1 MNTTSP
7 SRRAYAYEKPSLA
20 DMQSHLQAAQNEQNA
35 HTCVLHEAWAKVP
48 ASLSRAEQQTHVA
61 HIAELLQQRQAV
73 MVAHYYVEPETW
85 PWQLAA
91 WSAIPW
97 KWPNLAKHMRRKRC
111 WWLG

>member
-48 ASLSRAEQQTHVA
+48 PMSLTS
-61 HIAELLQQRQAV
+61 LNCCN
-73 MVAHYYVEPETW
+73 
-85 PWQLAA
+85 
-91 WSAIPW
+91 SA
-97 KWPNLAKHMRRKRC
+97 KR
-111 WWLG
+111 